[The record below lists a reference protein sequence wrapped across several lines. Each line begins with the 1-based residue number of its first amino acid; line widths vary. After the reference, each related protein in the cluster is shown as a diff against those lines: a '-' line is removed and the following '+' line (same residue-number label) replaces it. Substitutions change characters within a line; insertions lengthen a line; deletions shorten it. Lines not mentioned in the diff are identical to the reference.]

1 MQHMC
6 IFSASIV
13 SPSEKFMADNNV
25 NGKYE
30 ASYWCGSKDEKKRK
44 RCEYRNIR
52 VEITLIGLR
61 LSDETLQCKTTN
73 EEIS

>member
-13 SPSEKFMADNNV
+13 SPFDKFMADENV

-61 LSDETLQCKTTN
+61 FHFSEEKYKMTN
-73 EEIS
+73 KEIS